1 MSEETPP
8 PVDTPV
14 ETPDPGPPPA
24 SPSSKRRVA
33 QRWGRRAFAL
43 SVAVIAAVFVSV
55 FSLDLG
61 RIPQLKQQAE
71 HHGSNYLRRP
81 MHIGSISARLTPG
94 VFVIRDLVIEG
105 LTPDA
110 RPFYRADRIL
120 VNVRWWTLL
129 RRQLHLNVRLDDWEM
144 VIESWADGT
153 HNIPRLVPERREPSG
168 PRRLTTTVDY
178 AYAHGGTFTYEDHA
192 TPWSVVAPN
201 LTFDFVR
208 STAYE
213 EYVGTASFRGGV
225 VQIQDYEPMAA
236 EMRTRFELDGSK
248 VFLRHID
255 LVADGS
261 QSSITGEIDMANW
274 PNQSYDIQSTL
285 DFSRLKALFF
295 TREPWRLTGDGEFT
309 GRFLLG
315 KGGVRD
321 LTGRFANATAIVNDV
336 PLTRLRGDL
345 TWAPAH
351 FTVSRADA
359 DVLGGQTTFRYAIA
373 PLGTPT
379 GSTMSL
385 DATYNGLD
393 LLQLD
398 RLVNLRGLELAGEVA
413 GRTSLAWPSGRM
425 ASARRGEGHTV
436 VTPPAGTALAPERL
450 PAEPLPAVP
459 EAQPFDPEPTGRP
472 IPAGADLHYRFEPG
486 LTFFDNSRFSTTHS
500 FVSFSGRLESGGA
513 AEFPFHV
520 TSHDW
525 QESDRLLVAIMT
537 AVAGPTR
544 AVEVG
549 GRGTFDGAMT
559 GSFGAPRIE
568 GQFAGEDVRAWDVR
582 WGRASANLVIQ
593 GGYIDITNSRIGDT
607 DDTYILADGR
617 YALGFRN
624 DDAEEIRA
632 RVQMTN
638 WPIVDLR
645 HAFLLDDWPMD
656 GTMADLDLQLSGQY
670 RNMFGTGRMRIE
682 RGRAWGEG
690 FDTATADLELE
701 GTGLRVSRIDLHK
714 GPGRMLG
721 AARIGW
727 DGTYV
732 FNADGEG
739 VPVETLD
746 NFRMDAAPLSGRL
759 RFKVSGAGEFELP
772 RYDFDASI
780 DDLFIGDEG
789 VGAVSG
795 RFSIVDDM
803 MTIERLVAASS
814 RLQMIGS
821 GTIAFDDA
829 YSSDLRM
836 RFQETALDPYLKFV
850 LTDDISPYSRLVVGG
865 SLEVSGP
872 LATPVDLTV
881 DTVIDNATFTLY
893 DYDLRNDGP
902 LRLRFAD
909 GRLALTAFELQ
920 GSNTNLELAGG
931 ADVRARTFDMAAVG
945 DASLSILQLF
955 SANLTSAG
963 AARLN
968 ARLSGSFDAPMLTG
982 DASIADGRF
991 RPFGSP
997 HSLEAINGRI
1007 RFASNAINLDQ
1018 VTGRIGSGEV
1028 VFGGSIALDG
1038 YQLADYN
1045 LTANGRSMRL
1055 RYPAGFNSTVDM
1067 RLFLTGPR
1075 DAPVLSGAIDVLR
1088 VSLVG
1093 ASSSGSGLL
1102 GFATAGAGATAGA
1115 APAPAVIDD
1124 TSVALD
1130 IRVSAPRMRVIDNNA
1145 ARIEASADLQV
1156 RGTYNVPLIDGTVEI
1171 AGGEVLFNGNRYFVR
1186 EGAIDFNPGQPD
1198 PVFDLAAETRPRV
1211 SGQTFTV
1218 NVTVSGTFDRITFN
1232 TSSDPWLPESDV
1244 ISLLFGGT
1252 PALGTAEERSL
1263 RSSQELQQQMLQ
1275 TAGAAIL
1282 ANPITSRIG
1291 GAVERTGAFDTVQI
1305 TPILTNEDAF
1315 QQLNPTAR
1323 VTFGKRISPRVFLTY
1338 SRTIGGLE
1346 EEIILLEYDQSDRMS
1361 WVLSRNEDRTFAL
1374 DFRIRYVF

>member
-8 PVDTPV
+8 SESPVA
-14 ETPDPGPPPA
+14 TPDPGTPGA
-24 SPSSKRRVA
+24 AQSSKRRVV
-33 QRWGRRAFAL
+33 QRWARRLFAL
-43 SVAVIAAVFVSV
+43 FVAVVAALFVSL
-55 FSLDLG
+55 FTLDLG
-61 RIPQLKQQAE
+61 RIPQLRQQAE

-81 MHIGSISARLTPG
+81 LHIGSISARLTPG
-94 VFVIRDLVIEG
+94 VFVIRDLMIEG
-105 LTPDA
+105 LSPED
-110 RPFYRADRIL
+110 RPFYKVERIL
-120 VNVRWWTLL
+120 VNVPWWTIF
-129 RRQLHLNVRLDDWEM
+129 RRQLHLNVRLDNWEM
-144 VIESWADGT
+144 LIESWPDGR
-153 HNIPRLVPERREPSG
+153 HNLPRLVPERREPSG
-168 PRRLTTTVDY
+168 PRRFTTTVDY
-178 AYAHGGTFTYEDHA
+178 AYAHGGKFTYEDHG

-236 EMRTRFELDGSK
+236 DMRTRFQLDGSR

-261 QSSITGEIDMANW
+261 RSSITGEIDMANW
-274 PNQSYDIQSTL
+274 PDQVYDIQSTL
-285 DFSRLKALFF
+285 DFGRLKALFF
-295 TREPWRLTGDGEFT
+295 ARESWRVDGDGEFV

-321 LTGRFANATAIVNDV
+321 LTGRFGNATASINDV
-336 PLTRLRGDL
+336 PFTNLRGEL

-351 FTVSRADA
+351 FTVSKATA
-359 DVLGGQTTFRYAIA
+359 DVLGGRTAFRYAIA
-373 PLGTPT
+373 PLGTPA

-385 DATYNGLD
+385 EASYEGLD
-393 LLQLD
+393 LVHLD
-398 RLVNLRGLELAGEVA
+398 RLVNTRGLALAGEA
-413 GRTSLAWPSGRM
+413 TGNLSMQWPSGRM
-425 ASARRGEGHTV
+425 ASARRGEGRTII
-436 VTPPAGTALAPERL
+436 TPPAGVTVAPEQL
-450 PAEPLPAVP
+450 PGLAIAPAF
-459 EAQPFDPEPTGRP
+459 EAQPFDPGPTGRP
-472 IPAGADLHYRFEPG
+472 IPVGADLRYRFEPG
-486 LTFFDNSRFSTTHS
+486 STVFDDSQFATTHS
-500 FVSFSGRLESGGA
+500 FIRFAGELEPGGGA
-513 AEFPFHV
+513 RFPFHV

-537 AVAGPTR
+537 AVSGPTR

-549 GRGTFDGAMT
+549 GRGTFDGVMT
-559 GSFGAPRIE
+559 GSFSSPRIE
-568 GQFAGEDVRAWDVR
+568 GRFAGEGVRAWDVR
-582 WGRASANLVIQ
+582 WGRAAADLVIQ
-593 GGYIDITNSRIGDT
+593 QGYIDIRNSRIGDT
-607 DDTYILADGR
+607 DDAHIVADGR

-632 RVQMTN
+632 RVQMAN
-638 WPIVDLR
+638 WPIADLR

-656 GTMADLDLQLSGQY
+656 GSMAELDLDLRGQY
-670 RNMFGTGRMRIE
+670 RNMFGSGRMRIAQ
-682 RGRAWGEG
+682 GRAWGES
-690 FDTATADLELE
+690 FDGATADLELE
-701 GTGLRVSRIDLHK
+701 GTGMRVSRIDLQK
-714 GPGRMLG
+714 GDGRMFG

-727 DGTYV
+727 DGTYA
-732 FNADGEG
+732 FNADGVG
-739 VPVETLD
+739 VAVESLD
-746 NFRMDAAPLSGRL
+746 TFRVEEAPLSGRL
-759 RFKVSGAGEFELP
+759 RFKVSGAGEFEHP
-772 RYDFDASI
+772 RYEFEASI
-780 DDLFIGDEG
+780 DDLFIGNEG

-795 RFSIVDDM
+795 RVSIADNL

-814 RLQMIGS
+814 RLQVLGS

-829 YSSDLRM
+829 YTSDLRV

-850 LTDDISPYSRLVVGG
+850 LTDDISPYSRIVVGG
-865 SLEVSGP
+865 SLAVVGP
-872 LATPVDLTV
+872 LASPTDLTV
-881 DTVIDNATFTLY
+881 DTVVDNATFTLY

-902 LRLRFAD
+902 LRMRFAD
-909 GRLALTAFELQ
+909 GKLDLAAFELQ

-931 ADVRARTFDMAAVG
+931 ADVRARTLDLAAAG

-955 SANLTSAG
+955 FDNLTAAG

-982 DASIADGRF
+982 DASIANGRF

-997 HSLEAINGRI
+997 HSLDAIDGRI
-1007 RFASNAINLDQ
+1007 RFASNAINLER

-1038 YQLADYN
+1038 YRLSDFN
-1045 LTANGRSMRL
+1045 LTADGHAMRL

-1067 RLFLTGPR
+1067 RLFLTGPS
-1075 DAPVLSGAIDVLR
+1075 DAPVLTGTIDVLR
-1088 VSLVG
+1088 VALVG
-1093 ASSSGSGLL
+1093 ASTSGTGLL
-1102 GFATAGAGATAGA
+1102 GFATAGGA
-1115 APAPAVIDD
+1115 ATTATPTQTVVEPGGL
-1124 TSVALD
+1124 ALD
-1130 IRVSAPRMRVIDNNA
+1130 IQVNAPRMRVIDNNA

-1156 RGTYNVPLIDGTVEI
+1156 RGTFNVPLIEGTVEI

-1186 EGAIDFNPGQPD
+1186 EGSIDFNPGQPD

-1218 NVTVSGTFDRITFN
+1218 NVGVSGTFNRITFT

-1291 GAVERTGAFDTVQI
+1291 TAVERTGAFDTVQI
-1305 TPILTNEDAF
+1305 TPILGNEDAF

-1323 VTFGKRISPRVFLTY
+1323 VTFGKRVSPRVFLTY